1 MSMGIGLQPQG
12 QILWWLGMAMP
23 KQLLLYSAE
32 PGVLRIRKHLFPCL
46 SSLCG
51 VYSDLH
57 QQNHWYITKW
67 TCFELQGSR
76 GETIQQQLLLLLF
89 PELLSSLSFPCPV
102 LLLLCLHPISE
113 CLLTAQWEP
122 YWWAFLLLIQRP
134 NSTRHWPPCQYHF
147 FLGCCNGPCCMAV
160 TVVALAPRKRVE
172 LLWVLLLYSLGNKN
186 VKEGPQYKKML
197 FECLFTY

>member
-1 MSMGIGLQPQG
+1 MMAWYGNAKTAAVVFCRARCPKDKETSVPLPQQPLWGL
-12 QILWWLGMAMP
+12 LR
-23 KQLLLYSAE
+23 SASTKSL
-32 PGVLRIRKHLFPCL
+32 VHNQVDLF
-46 SSLCG
+46 
-51 VYSDLH
+51 
-57 QQNHWYITKW
+57 W
-67 TCFELQGSR
+67 TPRLKR
-76 GETIQQQLLLLLF
+76 GAIQQQLLLLLF